1 MRLFIL
7 HEQLTIVSRVTTQ
20 RTFFAKLIILENKSD
35 KLIKSSHVK
44 QRNGRIPSYH
54 EYLWNGFRRDIAAIF
69 LGLKP
74 FCLILVYCEFF
85 AIYRRCSDAFY
96 IDDIFER
103 IPISTRFSWCINL
116 ATSTSSKNVNL
127 HSRNSNLGEV
137 SIHVPFF
144 FNFHFF
150 YSNSHYTGVID
161 YI

>member
-35 KLIKSSHVK
+35 KLIKSSHGNGNDS
-44 QRNGRIPSYH
+44 NGRIPSYH

-74 FCLILVYCEFF
+74 FCLIVVYCEFF

-96 IDDIFER
+96 IDDIFTHE
-103 IPISTRFSWCINL
+103 
-116 ATSTSSKNVNL
+116 KNSDLRKIFLV
-127 HSRNSNLGEV
+127 HQLG
-137 SIHVPFF
+137 HLD
-144 FNFHFF
+144 
-150 YSNSHYTGVID
+150 VI
-161 YI
+161 

>member
-7 HEQLTIVSRVTTQ
+7 HEQLTIASRVTTQ

-35 KLIKSSHVK
+35 KLIKSSHGN
-44 QRNGRIPSYH
+44 RNDSNGRIPSYH

-96 IDDIFER
+96 IDDIFTHE
-103 IPISTRFSWCINL
+103 
-116 ATSTSSKNVNL
+116 KNSDLRKIFLV
-127 HSRNSNLGEV
+127 HQLG
-137 SIHVPFF
+137 HLD
-144 FNFHFF
+144 
-150 YSNSHYTGVID
+150 VI
-161 YI
+161 

>member
-1 MRLFIL
+1 MRFFIL
-7 HEQLTIVSRVTTQ
+7 HEQLTVVSRVTTQ

-96 IDDIFER
+96 IDD
-103 IPISTRFSWCINL
+103 
-116 ATSTSSKNVNL
+116 TSTHEKNSDPHKIFLV
-127 HSRNSNLGEV
+127 HQLG
-137 SIHVPFF
+137 HLD
-144 FNFHFF
+144 
-150 YSNSHYTGVID
+150 VI
-161 YI
+161 